1 MALEIRQNLK
11 LSQQLVITPQ
21 LQQAIKLLQL
31 SRVELLEVVQAE
43 LMENP
48 TLEED
53 AEGEDYEELKTQ
65 DAFSAE
71 NVESENVPEKS
82 SNHEAEVMSASN
94 KEGEVKEPDNFDWE
108 NYLNT
113 YNAPEHIASGLDDL
127 PTYEATL
134 SQKTSLYDHLMW
146 QLQLSDLT
154 EEEEEIGA
162 LIVGG
167 INEDGYLQDPLAEIA
182 EKAKATLEKVEAVL
196 HKVQKFD
203 PPGVAARDLKECML
217 LQIRYFGHER
227 EAMEKMVSEHL
238 GELERK
244 DYKRIAREMK
254 IPLERVIHLA
264 KMMHEL
270 EPKPGRPFAESSAQY
285 ITPDVYVYKVGD
297 EWMVVLNEDGLPKL
311 QLSPFYRNMMQKS
324 LKPNGNGHNEN
335 QNLQANEKEYVQ
347 NKLRSA
353 IWLIRSIHQRQRT
366 LYKTTKAIVK
376 FQRDFFEKGIDALH
390 PMVLRDV
397 AQEIGMHESTVSRVT
412 TNKYVHT
419 PQGIYELKFF
429 FNNGL
434 PSSDGDS
441 IASETIKDK
450 IRHIVSAENPKSPL
464 SDQEIVE
471 ILKGQKI
478 DIARRTVA
486 KYREMLKIL
495 PSSKRKQM
503 F

>member
-43 LMENP
+43 LLENP

-53 AEGEDYEELKTQ
+53 AEGEDFEKLQPQ
-65 DAFSAE
+65 DMFAGEIADVE
-71 NVESENVPEKS
+71 NTPEKT
-82 SNHEAEVMSASN
+82 SNQEKEVMSE
-94 KEGEVKEPDNFDWE
+94 KQGEVKEPENFDWE
-108 NYLNT
+108 DYLNT
-113 YNAPEHIASGLDDL
+113 YNAPEHVASGLDDL
-127 PTYEATL
+127 PTYETTL

-154 EEEEEIGA
+154 EDEEEVGG

-167 INEDGYLQDPLAEIA
+167 INDDGYLQDSLEDIA
-182 EKAKATLEKVEAVL
+182 EKVKLPVEKVEAVL
-196 HKVQKFD
+196 QKVQKFD
-203 PPGVAARDLKECML
+203 PPGVAARNLQECLL
-217 LQIRYFGHER
+217 LQIRYFGAER
-227 EAMEKMVSEHL
+227 EDMEHL
-238 GELERK
+238 VTHHMAELEKK
-244 DYKRIAREMK
+244 DYKRISREMK
-254 IPLERVIHLA
+254 VSLDRVIQLG
-264 KMMHEL
+264 KLMHEL
-270 EPKPGRPFAESSAQY
+270 EPKPGRPFSESSAQY
-285 ITPDVYVYKVGD
+285 ITPDVYVYKVGE

-324 LKPNGNGHNEN
+324 LKPIGDGDDGK
-335 QNLQANEKEYVQ
+335 NLQASEKEYVQ

-353 IWLIRSIHQRQRT
+353 VWLIRSIHQRQRT
-366 LYKTTKAIVK
+366 LYKTMKAIVK
-376 FQRDFFEKGIDALH
+376 FQRDFFEKGIEHLH

-419 PQGIYELKFF
+419 SQGIYELKFF

-434 PSSDGDS
+434 PSGDGES
-441 IASETIKDK
+441 IASESIKDK
-450 IRHIVSAENPKSPL
+450 IKHIVSGENVKSPH

-471 ILKGQKI
+471 ILKQQKI
-478 DIARRTVA
+478 EIARRTVA
-486 KYREMLKIL
+486 KYREMLGIL
-495 PSSKRKQM
+495 PSSKRKQL

>member
-43 LMENP
+43 LLENP

-53 AEGEDYEELKTQ
+53 AEGEDFEKLQPQ
-65 DAFSAE
+65 DMFAGEIADVE
-71 NVESENVPEKS
+71 NTPEKT
-82 SNHEAEVMSASN
+82 SNQEKEVMSE
-94 KEGEVKEPDNFDWE
+94 KQGEVKEPENFDWE
-108 NYLNT
+108 DYLNT
-113 YNAPEHIASGLDDL
+113 YNAPEHVASGLDDL
-127 PTYEATL
+127 PTYETTL

-154 EEEEEIGA
+154 EDEEEVGG

-167 INEDGYLQDPLAEIA
+167 INDDGYLQDSLEDIA
-182 EKAKATLEKVEAVL
+182 EKVKLPVEKVEAVL
-196 HKVQKFD
+196 QKVQKFD
-203 PPGVAARDLKECML
+203 PPGVAARNLQECLL
-217 LQIRYFGHER
+217 LQIRYFGAER
-227 EAMEKMVSEHL
+227 EDMEHL
-238 GELERK
+238 VTHHMAELEKK

-254 IPLERVIHLA
+254 VSLDRVIQLG
-264 KMMHEL
+264 KLMHEL
-270 EPKPGRPFAESSAQY
+270 EPKPGRPFSESSAQY
-285 ITPDVYVYKVGD
+285 ITPDVYVYKVGE

-324 LKPNGNGHNEN
+324 LKPIGDGDDGK
-335 QNLQANEKEYVQ
+335 NLQASEKEYVQ

-353 IWLIRSIHQRQRT
+353 VWLIRSIHQRQRT
-366 LYKTTKAIVK
+366 LYKTMKAIVK
-376 FQRDFFEKGIDALH
+376 FQRDFFEKGIEHLH

-419 PQGIYELKFF
+419 SQGIYELKFF

-434 PSSDGDS
+434 PSGDGES
-441 IASETIKDK
+441 IASESIKDK
-450 IRHIVSAENPKSPL
+450 IKHIVSGENVKSPH

-471 ILKGQKI
+471 ILKQQKI
-478 DIARRTVA
+478 EIARRTVA
-486 KYREMLKIL
+486 KYREMLGIL
-495 PSSKRKQM
+495 PSSKRKQL

>member
-31 SRVELLEVVQAE
+31 SRMELLEVVQAE

-53 AEGEDYEELKTQ
+53 AEGEDFEQLKSQET
-65 DAFSAE
+65 FSHE
-71 NVESENVPEKS
+71 TSESENVPEKS
-82 SNHEAEVMSASN
+82 SNHEAEVMSPAT
-94 KEGEVKEPDNFDWE
+94 KEGEFKEPDNFDWE

-127 PTYEATL
+127 PTYETTL

-146 QLQLSDLT
+146 QLQLSDFSKD
-154 EEEEEIGA
+154 EEEIGIL
-162 LIVGG
+162 LIGG
-167 INEDGYLQDPLAEIA
+167 VNDDGYLQETLEEIA
-182 EKAKATLEKVEAVL
+182 EKAKVPLEKVEAVL
-196 HKVQKFD
+196 QKVQKFD
-203 PPGVAARDLKECML
+203 PPGVAARNLKECLL

-227 EAMEKMVSEHL
+227 EAMEKLVSNHL
-238 GELERK
+238 GELEKK

-254 IPLERVIHLA
+254 IPLERVIELA
-264 KMMHEL
+264 KLIHEL
-270 EPKPGRPFAESSAQY
+270 EPKPGRPFSESSAQY

-311 QLSPFYRNMMQKS
+311 QLSPFYRNMMQKT
-324 LKPNGNGHNEN
+324 LKPIGNGSNGDH
-335 QNLQANEKEYVQ
+335 LQDSEKEYVQ
-347 NKLRSA
+347 TKLRSA
-353 IWLIRSIHQRQRT
+353 VWLIRSIHQRQRT

-376 FQRDFFEKGIDALH
+376 FQRDFFEKGIDHLH

-434 PSSDGDS
+434 PSSDGES
-441 IASETIKDK
+441 VASESIKDK
-450 IRHIVSAENPKSPL
+450 IRHIVSAENHKSPY

-471 ILKGQKI
+471 ILKQQKI

-486 KYREMLKIL
+486 KYREMLGIL